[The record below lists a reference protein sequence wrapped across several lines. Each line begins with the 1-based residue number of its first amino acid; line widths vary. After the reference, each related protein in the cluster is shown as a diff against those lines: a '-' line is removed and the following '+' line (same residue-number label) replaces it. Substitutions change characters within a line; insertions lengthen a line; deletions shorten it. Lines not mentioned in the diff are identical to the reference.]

1 MPIHFFERAQL
12 HASPWKNG
20 GGVTREIACHPP
32 QAGMQNFDW
41 RISIAHIARDGD
53 FSVFAGVDRVIT
65 LLEGGG
71 VQLSSADG
79 SADDSVLHS
88 LDTPLRPFAFSGDAA
103 VHGRLLNGDCHDF
116 NVMTRR
122 GVCQAE
128 VRVLRRHETLLSA
141 PAGLLMAIRGTWQVQ
156 ADGTDTDSDTASPQQ
171 HALWPQTGLWWHDD
185 TLACQCRCV
194 DSDPNVALLAV
205 RFTPSPH

>member
-1 MPIHFFERAQL
+1 MAIHFFERAQL

-32 QAGMQNFDW
+32 SANMQDFDW

-71 VQLSSADG
+71 VQLSSAD
-79 SADDSVLHS
+79 DSVLHT
-88 LDTPLRPFAFSGDAA
+88 LDTPLQPFAFSGDAA

-128 VRVLRRHETLLSA
+128 VRVLRRDETLLPA
-141 PAGLLMAIRGTWQVQ
+141 PAGLLLAMRGAWQVQ
-156 ADGTDTDSDTASPQQ
+156 TPDTDTVSAQQ
-171 HALWPQTGLWWHDD
+171 HAIGAQTGLWWQGD
-185 TLACQCRCV
+185 TQSWSCQWA
-194 DSDPNVALLAV
+194 DSDSQAALLAV
-205 RFTPSPH
+205 RFTPTPH

>member
-1 MPIHFFERAQL
+1 MPIHFFERVQL
-12 HASPWKNG
+12 RASPWKNG

-71 VQLSSADG
+71 VHLSSADG
-79 SADDSVLHS
+79 NVLHA
-88 LDTPLRPFAFSGDAA
+88 LVTPLQPFAFSGDAK
-103 VHGRLLNGDCHDF
+103 VHGRLLNGGCQDL

-128 VRVLRRHETLLSA
+128 VRALRRHETVLPA

-156 ADGTDTDSDTASPQQ
+156 TDGTDTASAQQ
-171 HALWPQTGLWWHDD
+171 HALGAQTGLWWHDD
-185 TLACQCRCV
+185 TLAWACRCA
-194 DSDPNVALLAV
+194 DSEPDAALLAV
-205 RFTPSPH
+205 RFTPSPR

>member
-1 MPIHFFERAQL
+1 MAIHFFERAQL
-12 HASPWKNG
+12 QASPWKNG

-32 QAGMQNFDW
+32 SANMQNFYW

-71 VQLSSADG
+71 VHLISAD
-79 SADDSVLHS
+79 SSVLHV
-88 LDTPLRPFAFSGDAA
+88 LDTPLQPFVFSGDAA
-103 VHGRLLNGDCHDF
+103 VRGRLLNGDCHDF

-128 VRVLRRHETLLSA
+128 VRVLRRHETLLPA
-141 PAGLLMAIRGTWQVQ
+141 PAGQLMAIRGAWHVQ
-156 ADGTDTDSDTASPQQ
+156 APSTDTTQALP
-171 HALWPQTGLWWHDD
+171 HALAAQTGLWWQGNMQGWS
-185 TLACQCRCV
+185 CQCA
-194 DSDPNVALLAV
+194 DSDPQAALLAV
-205 RFTPSPH
+205 RFTTPPR

>member
-1 MPIHFFERAQL
+1 MTLHFFERTQL
-12 HASPWKNG
+12 PASPWKNG

-32 QAGMQNFDW
+32 SANMQDFDW

-71 VQLSSADG
+71 VHLSSADG
-79 SADDSVLHS
+79 SVLHA
-88 LDTPLRPFAFSGDAA
+88 LDTPLQPFAFSGDAA

-128 VRVLRRHETLLSA
+128 VRVLRRDETLLPA
-141 PAGLLMAIRGTWQVQ
+141 PAGLLMAMRGAWRVQ
-156 ADGTDTDSDTASPQQ
+156 TPDTDNDMAEVQPY
-171 HALWPQTGLWWHDD
+171 AMAPQTGLWWQGS
-185 TLACQCRCV
+185 TQGWSCQCA
-194 DSDPNVALLAV
+194 DSDPQAALLAV
-205 RFTPSPH
+205 RFTPIPR

>member
-1 MPIHFFERAQL
+1 MPIHLFERAQL
-12 HASPWKNG
+12 RATPWKNG

-32 QAGMQNFDW
+32 QADMQNFDW

-53 FSVFAGVDRVIT
+53 FSVFSGVDRVIT

-71 VQLSSADG
+71 VQLSSAD
-79 SADDSVLHS
+79 DSVLHA
-88 LDTPLRPFAFSGDAA
+88 LDTPLQPFAFSGDAA
-103 VHGRLLNGDCHDF
+103 VHGSLLNGDCHDL

-128 VRVLRRHETLLSA
+128 VSVLRRDETLLPA

-156 ADGTDTDSDTASPQQ
+156 TDGTDTANAQQ
-171 HALWPQTGLWWHDD
+171 HALGAQTGLWWHDD
-185 TLACQCRCV
+185 TLAWACRCA
-194 DSDPNVALLAV
+194 DSEPGAALLAV
-205 RFTPSPH
+205 RFTPSPR

>member
-12 HASPWKNG
+12 RATPWKNG

-32 QAGMQNFDW
+32 HAGMQNFDW
-41 RISIAHIARDGD
+41 RISIAHIASDGD
-53 FSVFAGVDRVIT
+53 FSVFTGVDRVIT
-65 LLEGGG
+65 LLDGGG

-79 SADDSVLHS
+79 STDDSVLHA
-88 LDTPLRPFAFSGDAA
+88 LDTPLQPFAFSGDAA
-103 VHGRLLNGDCHDF
+103 VHGRLLDGDCHDL

-128 VRVLRRHETLLSA
+128 VRVLRRHETLLPA
-141 PAGLLMAIRGTWQVQ
+141 PAGLLMAIQGTWQVQ
-156 ADGTDTDSDTASPQQ
+156 ADGTDTARGQQ
-171 HALWPQTGLWWHDD
+171 HTLGAQTGLWWHDN
-185 TLACQCRCV
+185 TLAWRCHCA
-194 DSDPNVALLAV
+194 DSDQDAALLAV

>member
-32 QAGMQNFDW
+32 NANMQDFDW

-79 SADDSVLHS
+79 SADDSVLHA
-88 LDTPLRPFAFSGDAA
+88 LDTPLQPFAFSGDAA
-103 VHGRLLNGDCHDF
+103 VHGRLLNGDCHDL

-128 VRVLRRHETLLSA
+128 VRVLRRRETLLPA
-141 PAGLLMAIRGTWQVQ
+141 PAGLLMAIHGQWQVQ
-156 ADGTDTDSDTASPQQ
+156 ADVTDAASAQQ
-171 HALWPQTGLWWHDD
+171 HALGAQTGLWWHDD
-185 TLACQCRCV
+185 MLACQCRCV
-194 DSDPNVALLAV
+194 DSAPDAALLAV

>member
-1 MPIHFFERAQL
+1 MTLHFFERTQL
-12 HASPWKNG
+12 PASPWKNG

-32 QAGMQNFDW
+32 SANMQDFDW

-53 FSVFAGVDRVIT
+53 FSVFAGLDRVIT

-71 VQLSSADG
+71 VHLSSTDG
-79 SADDSVLHS
+79 SVLHA
-88 LDTPLRPFAFSGDAA
+88 LDTPLQPFAFSGDAA

-128 VRVLRRHETLLSA
+128 VRVLRRDETLLPA
-141 PAGLLMAIRGTWQVQ
+141 PAGLLMAMRGAWRVQ
-156 ADGTDTDSDTASPQQ
+156 TPDTDNDMAEVQPY
-171 HALWPQTGLWWHDD
+171 AMAPQTGLWWQGS
-185 TLACQCRCV
+185 TQGWSCQCA
-194 DSDPNVALLAV
+194 DSDPQAALLAV
-205 RFTPSPH
+205 RFTPTPR

>member
-1 MPIHFFERAQL
+1 MPFHLFERAQL
-12 HASPWKNG
+12 RASPWKNG

-32 QAGMQNFDW
+32 SANIQDFDW

-53 FSVFAGVDRVIT
+53 FSVFTGVDRVIT

-79 SADDSVLHS
+79 SVMHA
-88 LDTPLRPFAFSGDAA
+88 LDTPLQPFAFSGDTE

-128 VRVLRRHETLLSA
+128 VRVLRRHETWLPA
-141 PAGLLMAIRGTWQVQ
+141 PAGLLMAMRGAWQVQ
-156 ADGTDTDSDTASPQQ
+156 ADGTGTASAQQ
-171 HALWPQTGLWWHDD
+171 HTLGAQTGLWWHDD
-185 TLACQCRCV
+185 RLAWSCRCT
-194 DSDPNVALLAV
+194 DSDPDAALLAV
-205 RFTPSPH
+205 RFTPNPS

>member
-32 QAGMQNFDW
+32 SANMQDFDW
-41 RISIAHIARDGD
+41 RISIAHIASDGD

-65 LLEGGG
+65 LLDGGG
-71 VQLSSADG
+71 VQLSSAD
-79 SADDSVLHS
+79 DSVLHA
-88 LDTPLRPFAFSGDAA
+88 LDTPLQPFTFSGDAA
-103 VHGRLLNGDCHDF
+103 VHGRLLDGDCHDL

-122 GVCQAE
+122 GLCQAE
-128 VRVLRRHETLLSA
+128 VSVLRRHETLLPA
-141 PAGLLMAIRGTWQVQ
+141 PAGLVMAIRGTWQVQ
-156 ADGTDTDSDTASPQQ
+156 ADGTDAANSQKHTLGAK
-171 HALWPQTGLWWHDD
+171 TGLWWRDD
-185 TLACQCRCV
+185 MLACQCQCV
-194 DSDPNVALLAV
+194 DSDQQDAALLAV

>member
-1 MPIHFFERAQL
+1 MPIHLFERAQL
-12 HASPWKNG
+12 RASPWKNG

-41 RISIAHIARDGD
+41 RISIAHIASDGD

-79 SADDSVLHS
+79 SADDSVLHA
-88 LDTPLRPFAFSGDAA
+88 LDTPLQPFAFSGDAA
-103 VHGRLLNGDCHDF
+103 VHGRLLNGDCHDL

-122 GVCQAE
+122 DVCQAE
-128 VRVLRRHETLLSA
+128 VRVLRRHENCLPAT
-141 PAGLLMAIRGTWQVQ
+141 AGLLMAVRGTWQVQ
-156 ADGTDTDSDTASPQQ
+156 ADGTDTANGQQ
-171 HALWPQTGLWWHDD
+171 HTLGAQTGLWWQDD
-185 TLACQCRCV
+185 MLACQCRCV
-194 DSDPNVALLAV
+194 DSDPDAALLAV

>member
-41 RISIAHIARDGD
+41 RISIAHIASDGD

-79 SADDSVLHS
+79 SVMHA
-88 LDTPLRPFAFSGDAA
+88 LDTPLQPFAFSGDTA

-128 VRVLRRHETLLSA
+128 LRVLRRHETGLPA
-141 PAGLLMAIRGTWQVQ
+141 PAGLLMAMRGTWQVQ
-156 ADGTDTDSDTASPQQ
+156 TDGTDAASGQQ
-171 HALWPQTGLWWHDD
+171 HALGAQTGLWWQGD
-185 TLACQCRCV
+185 TLAWSCRCT
-194 DSDPNVALLAV
+194 DSDPDAALLAV
-205 RFTPSPH
+205 RFTPTPS

>member
-1 MPIHFFERAQL
+1 MPIHLFERAQL
-12 HASPWKNG
+12 RASPWKNG

-32 QAGMQNFDW
+32 HADMQNFDW
-41 RISIAHIARDGD
+41 RISIAHIASDGD

-79 SADDSVLHS
+79 SVLHA
-88 LDTPLRPFAFSGDAA
+88 LDTPLQPFAFSGDAA
-103 VHGRLLNGDCHDF
+103 VHGRLLNGDCHDL
-116 NVMTRR
+116 NVMVRR

-128 VRVLRRHETLLSA
+128 VRVLRRHETGLPA

-156 ADGTDTDSDTASPQQ
+156 ADGTDSDTDTARVQP
-171 HALWPQTGLWWHDD
+171 HTIAPQTGLWWQGS
-185 TLACQCRCV
+185 TLSWSCQCA
-194 DSDPNVALLAV
+194 DSDPQAALLAV
-205 RFTPSPH
+205 RFTPH

>member
-1 MPIHFFERAQL
+1 MAIHLFERVQL
-12 HASPWKNG
+12 RASPWKNG

-32 QAGMQNFDW
+32 SANMQDFDW
-41 RISIAHIARDGD
+41 RISIAHIGSDGD
-53 FSVFAGVDRVIT
+53 FSVFTGVDRVIT

-79 SADDSVLHS
+79 RVLHA
-88 LDTPLRPFAFSGDAA
+88 LDTPLQPFAFSGDTE

-128 VRVLRRHETLLSA
+128 VRVLRRHETWLPA
-141 PAGLLMAIRGTWQVQ
+141 PAGLLMAIRGAWQVQ
-156 ADGTDTDSDTASPQQ
+156 TDGTGTASAQQ
-171 HALWPQTGLWWHDD
+171 HTLGAQTGLWWHDD
-185 TLACQCRCV
+185 TLAWSCRCT
-194 DSDPNVALLAV
+194 DSDPDAALLAV
-205 RFTPSPH
+205 RFTPDPS

>member
-1 MPIHFFERAQL
+1 MTLHFFERTQL
-12 HASPWKNG
+12 PASPWKNG

-32 QAGMQNFDW
+32 SANMQDFDW

-71 VQLSSADG
+71 VHLSSADG
-79 SADDSVLHS
+79 SVLHA
-88 LDTPLRPFAFSGDAA
+88 LDTPLQPFAFSGDAA

-128 VRVLRRHETLLSA
+128 VRVLRRDETLLPA
-141 PAGLLMAIRGTWQVQ
+141 PAGLLMAMRGAWRVQ
-156 ADGTDTDSDTASPQQ
+156 TPDTDNDMAEVQPY
-171 HALWPQTGLWWHDD
+171 AMAPQTGLWWQGG
-185 TLACQCRCV
+185 TQGWSCQCA
-194 DSDPNVALLAV
+194 DPDPQAALLAV
-205 RFTPSPH
+205 RFTPIPR

>member
-12 HASPWKNG
+12 PASPWKNG

-32 QAGMQNFDW
+32 SANMQDFDW

-71 VQLSSADG
+71 VHLSSADG
-79 SADDSVLHS
+79 SVLHA
-88 LDTPLRPFAFSGDAA
+88 LDTPLQPFAFSGDAA

-128 VRVLRRHETLLSA
+128 VRVLRRDETLLPA
-141 PAGLLMAIRGTWQVQ
+141 PAGLLMAMRGAWRVQ
-156 ADGTDTDSDTASPQQ
+156 TPDTDNDMAEVQPY
-171 HALWPQTGLWWHDD
+171 AMAPQTGLWWQGS
-185 TLACQCRCV
+185 TQGWSCQCA
-194 DSDPNVALLAV
+194 DSDPQAALLAV
-205 RFTPSPH
+205 RFTPIPR

>member
-1 MPIHFFERAQL
+1 MPIHLFERAQL

-32 QAGMQNFDW
+32 SANMQDFDW

-71 VQLSSADG
+71 VHLSSADG
-79 SADDSVLHS
+79 SVLHA
-88 LDTPLRPFAFSGDAA
+88 LDTPLQPFAFSGDAA
-103 VHGRLLNGDCHDF
+103 VHGRLLNGDCHDL

-128 VRVLRRHETLLSA
+128 VRVLRRDETLLPA
-141 PAGLLMAIRGTWQVQ
+141 PAGWLMAIQGTWRVQ
-156 ADGTDTDSDTASPQQ
+156 TAHTESDTDTTSAQQ
-171 HALWPQTGLWWHDD
+171 HALGAQTGLWWHDAM
-185 TLACQCRCV
+185 LASQCQCV
-194 DSDPNVALLAV
+194 DSASDAALLAV
-205 RFTPSPH
+205 RFTPTPH

>member
-12 HASPWKNG
+12 RASPWKNG
-20 GGVTREIACHPP
+20 GGATREIACHPP
-32 QAGMQNFDW
+32 QTGMQNFDW
-41 RISIAHIARDGD
+41 RISIAHIASDSD
-53 FSVFAGVDRVIT
+53 FSVFTGVDRVIT

-79 SADDSVLHS
+79 SADDSVLHA
-88 LDTPLRPFAFSGDAA
+88 LDTPLQPFVFSGDAA

-128 VRVLRRHETLLSA
+128 VRVLRLHETLWPA
-141 PAGLLMAIRGTWQVQ
+141 PGGLLMAIHGQWQVQ
-156 ADGTDTDSDTASPQQ
+156 ADGTDTANGQKHTLGA
-171 HALWPQTGLWWHDD
+171 QTGLWWHDD
-185 TLACQCRCV
+185 MLACQCQCV
-194 DSDPNVALLAV
+194 DSVPDAALLAV
-205 RFTPSPH
+205 RFTPSQH

>member
-32 QAGMQNFDW
+32 SANMQDFDW

-53 FSVFAGVDRVIT
+53 FSMFAGVDRIIT

-71 VQLSSADG
+71 VHLRSADG
-79 SADDSVLHS
+79 SVLHV
-88 LDTPLRPFAFSGDAA
+88 LDKPLQPFAFSGDAA
-103 VHGRLLNGDCHDF
+103 VHGRLLNGDCHDL

-122 GVCQAE
+122 AVYKAE
-128 VRVLRRHETLLSA
+128 VRVLLRDETLLPA
-141 PAGLLMAIRGTWQVQ
+141 PCGWLMAIQGKWQVQ
-156 ADGTDTDSDTASPQQ
+156 TAHTETDTDTASAQQ
-171 HALWPQTGLWWHDD
+171 HTLGAQTGLWWHDAM
-185 TLACQCRCV
+185 LACQCQCI
-194 DSDPNVALLAV
+194 DSASDAALLAV
-205 RFTPSPH
+205 RFTPTPR

>member
-1 MPIHFFERAQL
+1 MTIHFFERAQL

-32 QAGMQNFDW
+32 SANMQDFDW

-71 VQLSSADG
+71 VHLSSADG
-79 SADDSVLHS
+79 SVLHA
-88 LDTPLRPFAFSGDAA
+88 LDTPLQPFAFSGDAA
-103 VHGRLLNGDCHDF
+103 VHGRLLNGDCHDL

-128 VRVLRRHETLLSA
+128 VRVLRRQETLLPA
-141 PAGLLMAIRGTWQVQ
+141 PAGLLMAIQGAWKVQ
-156 ADGTDTDSDTASPQQ
+156 TPDTDKAEVQPHAIAPQR
-171 HALWPQTGLWWHDD
+171 GLWWQGD
-185 TLACQCRCV
+185 TQGWSCQCA
-194 DSDPNVALLAV
+194 DSDPHAALLAV
-205 RFTPSPH
+205 RFTPIPR

>member
-12 HASPWKNG
+12 RATPWKNG

-32 QAGMQNFDW
+32 QADMQNFDW
-41 RISIAHIARDGD
+41 RISIAHIESDGD

-79 SADDSVLHS
+79 STDDSVLHA
-88 LDTPLRPFAFSGDAA
+88 LDMPLQPFAFSGDAA
-103 VHGRLLNGDCHDF
+103 VHGRLLNGDCHDL

-128 VRVLRRHETLLSA
+128 VRVLRRHETLLPA
-141 PAGLLMAIRGTWQVQ
+141 PAGLLMAIQGTWQVQ
-156 ADGTDTDSDTASPQQ
+156 ADGTDTARGQQ
-171 HALWPQTGLWWHDD
+171 HTLGAQTGLWWHDD
-185 TLACQCRCV
+185 TLACQCQCV
-194 DSDPNVALLAV
+194 GSDPDAALLAV
-205 RFTPSPH
+205 RFTPTPR

>member
-32 QAGMQNFDW
+32 SANIQDFDW

-71 VQLSSADG
+71 VQLNCTDG
-79 SADDSVLHS
+79 SADDRVLHA
-88 LDTPLRPFAFSGDAA
+88 LDTPLQPFAFSGDAA

-128 VRVLRRHETLLSA
+128 VRVLRRHETLLPA

-156 ADGTDTDSDTASPQQ
+156 ADGTDTANGQQ
-171 HALWPQTGLWWHDD
+171 HTLGAQTGLWWHDD
-185 TLACQCRCV
+185 MLACQCQCV
-194 DSDPNVALLAV
+194 DSAPDAALLAV

>member
-12 HASPWKNG
+12 RASPWKNG

-32 QAGMQNFDW
+32 SANMQDFDW
-41 RISIAHIARDGD
+41 RISIAHIGSDGD
-53 FSVFAGVDRVIT
+53 FSVFTGVDRVIT

-79 SADDSVLHS
+79 RFMHA
-88 LDTPLRPFAFSGDAA
+88 LDTPLQPFAFSGDTE

-122 GVCQAE
+122 GVCQAA
-128 VRVLRRHETLLSA
+128 VRVLRHHETWLPA
-141 PAGLLMAIRGTWQVQ
+141 PAGLLMAIRGTWQAQ
-156 ADGTDTDSDTASPQQ
+156 TDGTGTASAQQ
-171 HALWPQTGLWWHDD
+171 HTLGAQTGLWWHDD
-185 TLACQCRCV
+185 TLAWSCHCT
-194 DSDPNVALLAV
+194 DSDPDAALLAV
-205 RFTPSPH
+205 RFTPNPS

>member
-1 MPIHFFERAQL
+1 MTLHFFERAQL
-12 HASPWKNG
+12 PASPWKNG

-32 QAGMQNFDW
+32 SANMQDFDW

-71 VQLSSADG
+71 VHLSSAD
-79 SADDSVLHS
+79 SSVLHA
-88 LDTPLRPFAFSGDAA
+88 LDTPLQPFAFSGDAA

-128 VRVLRRHETLLSA
+128 VRVLRRDETLLPA
-141 PAGLLMAIRGTWQVQ
+141 PAGLLMAMRGAWRVQ
-156 ADGTDTDSDTASPQQ
+156 TPDTDTDKVQPHTIA
-171 HALWPQTGLWWHDD
+171 PQTGLWWQGS
-185 TLACQCRCV
+185 TQGWSCQCAE
-194 DSDPNVALLAV
+194 SDPQAALLAV
-205 RFTPSPH
+205 RFTPTPH

>member
-1 MPIHFFERAQL
+1 MAIHLFERAQL
-12 HASPWKNG
+12 HASTWKNG

-32 QAGMQNFDW
+32 SANMQDFDW

-71 VQLSSADG
+71 VHLSSADG
-79 SADDSVLHS
+79 SVLHA
-88 LDTPLRPFAFSGDAA
+88 LDTPLQPFAFSGDAA

-128 VRVLRRHETLLSA
+128 VRVLRRRETLLPA
-141 PAGLLMAIRGTWQVQ
+141 PAGLLMAMRGTWRVQ
-156 ADGTDTDSDTASPQQ
+156 TPDTDNDMAEVQPY
-171 HALWPQTGLWWHDD
+171 AMAPQTGLWWQGS
-185 TLACQCRCV
+185 TQGWSCQCA
-194 DSDPNVALLAV
+194 DSDPQAALLAV
-205 RFTPSPH
+205 RFTPTPH

>member
-1 MPIHFFERAQL
+1 MPIHLFERAQL
-12 HASPWKNG
+12 HASTWKNG

-32 QAGMQNFDW
+32 SANMQDFDW

-71 VQLSSADG
+71 VHLSSADG
-79 SADDSVLHS
+79 SVLHA
-88 LDTPLRPFAFSGDAA
+88 LDTPLQPFAFSGDAA

-128 VRVLRRHETLLSA
+128 VRVLRRDETLWPA
-141 PAGLLMAIRGTWQVQ
+141 PAGLLMAIRGAWQVQ
-156 ADGTDTDSDTASPQQ
+156 TPDTDTDKVQPHTIA
-171 HALWPQTGLWWHDD
+171 PQTGLWWQGS
-185 TLACQCRCV
+185 TQGWSCQCA
-194 DSDPNVALLAV
+194 DSDPLAALLAV
-205 RFTPSPH
+205 RFTPTPH

>member
-12 HASPWKNG
+12 RASPWKNG

-41 RISIAHIARDGD
+41 RISIAHIGSDGD

-79 SADDSVLHS
+79 SADDSVLHA
-88 LDTPLRPFAFSGDAA
+88 LDTPLQPFAFSGDTE

-128 VRVLRRHETLLSA
+128 VRVLRRQETGLPA
-141 PAGLLMAIRGTWQVQ
+141 PAGLLMAIQGQWQVQ
-156 ADGTDTDSDTASPQQ
+156 TDGSDAASGQQ
-171 HALWPQTGLWWHDD
+171 HALGAQTGLWWQDG
-185 TLACQCRCV
+185 TLAWSCRCV
-194 DSDPNVALLAV
+194 DSNPDAALLAV
-205 RFTPSPH
+205 RFTPTPS